1 MGLFWDLIQQG
12 QISKQSQHARSL
24 EDRVRNLEDQM
35 AKQQHLVLDLLQ
47 ILEEKLD
54 EDLDGDGRIG
64 CEIWTSGSG
73 SDF

>member
-64 CEIWTSGSG
+64 
-73 SDF
+73 